1 MILKAEKISKEFI
14 REMKNTNRFFAVQE
28 TDFILESGS
37 LTVLMG
43 RSGSGKSTLLNMF
56 AGLMLPTSGK
66 ILLDNTDMYSL
77 PDKELSEFRNRH
89 IGVIPQGQTAL
100 HSLNVLENVCLP
112 YTLGGED
119 AHEADALALLETLEI
134 APLQAAMPAELSGG
148 ELRRMAIARA
158 FLRKPEII
166 LADEPTSALD
176 VTVQA
181 QVVEELLNLRE
192 AFGTAIVIVSHNI
205 AVIEKMADSIA
216 VMKDGEVVEYGPAKD
231 VIHDPKEDYTRQL
244 LGAVLRLKT

>member
-166 LADEPTSALD
+166 LADEPTSDLD
-176 VTVQA
+176 DETTKIVFSFLKHAAQNGSAVFVVTHENDAVQYA
-181 QVVEELLNLRE
+181 DRVFRMNAGILEE
-192 AFGTAIVIVSHNI
+192 
-205 AVIEKMADSIA
+205 
-216 VMKDGEVVEYGPAKD
+216 
-231 VIHDPKEDYTRQL
+231 Q
-244 LGAVLRLKT
+244 